1 MYGIYSIYNN
11 DTLIYIG
18 KTINFY
24 TRLKT
29 HMAQQPWRNEITHI
43 SIAKCKTK
51 VDMDLY
57 EKYYINKLNPK
68 YNKAIVYNEIP
79 TFAVEELNFKKFTL
93 ETFLKINEPKNLK
106 NSNINK
112 SYEKRKQEIS
122 ELLKTSVEIKEGTKI
137 DFLNSNN
144 ILYHW
149 WNALKADISFL
160 HTDGDIEFFEH
171 ILKGVKENKYE
182 FVFKNREEIFR
193 NSDLYSLGLK
203 IDSYS
208 ISNKRISKGFTGI
221 NFILGMHL
229 NKRTKDVTVKVNKD
243 MIEEYFINIFFIK

>member
-11 DTLIYIG
+11 NELIYIG
-18 KTINFY
+18 KTNNFY

-29 HMAQQPWRNEITHI
+29 HMSQQPWSNEITHI

-57 EKYYINKLNPK
+57 EKYYINKLSPK

-79 TFAVEELNFKKFTL
+79 TFAVEELNFIMFTL
-93 ETFLKINEPKNLK
+93 EDFLKINKPQNENTD
-106 NSNINK
+106 NINK

-122 ELLKTSVEIKEGTKI
+122 ELLKTSFEIKEGSKI

-149 WNALKADISFL
+149 WNSMKTTIDFL
-160 HTDGDIEFFEH
+160 HIDGDIKFFNQ
-171 ILKGVKENKYE
+171 ILRGVKENRYE
-182 FVFKNREEIFR
+182 FIFENSEEIFR
-193 NSDLYSLGLK
+193 NFDLHSLGLN

-208 ISNKRISKGFTGI
+208 VSAKRISKGFTRV
-221 NFILGMHL
+221 NFILGICM
-229 NKRTKDVTVKVNKD
+229 NPITKDVTVRVNQY
-243 MIEEYFINIFFIK
+243 MIEEYFDKYFIY